1 MKKYII
7 CENDA
12 VGREDFRAELD
23 TFGPGMDFCDTVL
36 IIGSG
41 KLNREN
47 TLNLPIYQQAE
58 HEAERIAEEFEKL
71 EEKDAPESEFKDWM
85 DIYRIPYMPEHMS
98 ERLEQLRNWA
108 RVVAEQGLD
117 FDRIAEFLTIKTR
130 KHWVHDW
137 KRENGEE
144 ADFIYCEGKR
154 PSGITKQIDLW
165 FGSAKEYAVF
175 NVDEEGD
182 IEDTISGNIYR
193 IANSDLTDMQD
204 RKEWICRQEG
214 ILPEETDLEK

>member
-7 CENDA
+7 CENDSA
-12 VGREDFRAELD
+12 GIMDFRRMLD
-23 TFGPGMDFCDTVL
+23 DFGPGMDFCDTVL

-41 KLNREN
+41 QLNGEN
-47 TLNLPIYQQAE
+47 TLNLPIYKDAE
-58 HEAERIAEEFEKL
+58 HAAERISEEFEKL
-71 EEKDAPESEFKDWM
+71 EEKDAPEAEFKDWM
-85 DIYRIPYMPEHMS
+85 DIYRIPYTP

-117 FDRIAEFLTIKTR
+117 FDRIAEFLAIKTR

-144 ADFIYCEGKR
+144 ADFIYCEGKY
-154 PSGITKQIDLW
+154 PSGITKQIELW

-175 NVDEEGD
+175 SVDEEGD
-182 IEDTISGNIYR
+182 IEDTISGNVYR
-193 IANSDLTDMQD
+193 IANSELTDMQD
-204 RKEWICRQEG
+204 RKEWICKQEG
-214 ILPEETDLEK
+214 ILPEETDFEC

>member
-1 MKKYII
+1 MKKYVI

-12 VGREDFRAELD
+12 VDREDFRAELD
-23 TFGPGMDFCDTVL
+23 TFGPGMDFCDTIL

-41 KLNREN
+41 KLNGEN

-58 HEAERIAEEFEKL
+58 HEAERIVEEFEKL
-71 EEKDAPESEFKDWM
+71 EEADAPESEFKDWM
-85 DIYRIPYMPEHMS
+85 DIYRIPYMPEHTQ

-108 RVVAEQGLD
+108 RVVAEQGLN

-137 KRENGEE
+137 RRENGEE
-144 ADFIYCEGKR
+144 ADFIYCEGKY

-165 FGSAKEYAVF
+165 FGSAKEYTVF
-175 NVDEEGD
+175 SVDEEGD
-182 IEDTISGNIYR
+182 IVDTISGNVYR
-193 IANSDLTDMQD
+193 IANSELTDMQE
-204 RKEWICRQEG
+204 RKEWICKQEG
-214 ILPEETDLEK
+214 ILPEKTEFEQ